1 MLRRFCKSQKRLQ
14 TVNSLKAGRISSI
27 STYVIKLRIRSSGTT
42 KTAFR
47 RRFVEEVILRR
58 LWLLSHAEMSDSFVE

>member
-1 MLRRFCKSQKRLQ
+1 MHKRFCKSRKRLQ
-14 TVNSLKAGRISSI
+14 TVRSLKAGRTSSI
-27 STYVIKLRIRSSGTT
+27 STYAIKLGIRFSGTT

-47 RRFVEEVILRR
+47 RRFVGEVILRR